1 MGTDGCVFVGVSRK
15 KRQRRKKRE
24 REGVVDLVQFGE
36 AVGGECWMGIEGK
49 REKKED
55 CVQLMDCSLIVL
67 TFYAIPSLIIF
78 SQKSK
83 YDLRI
88 LGI

>member
-1 MGTDGCVFVGVSRK
+1 M
-15 KRQRRKKRE
+15 
-24 REGVVDLVQFGE
+24 DLVQFGE

-55 CVQLMDCSLIVL
+55 CVQLMDGSLIVL
-67 TFYAIPSLIIF
+67 TFHAVSSLIIF

-83 YDLRI
+83 YDFRI
-88 LGI
+88 SEF